1 MRWRF
6 RPAARRAVMAP
17 TPGMIR
23 MRWDHLLMLLG
34 WLQPMLLVVLVPRR
48 WVGRAMA
55 IWVALPVPVFVAV
68 VLHEAATRP
77 GTTMSGDTL
86 AMAFGLML
94 TTFGAAWVVASGVA
108 FLIGLG
114 LRRLLRPG
122 DKAAAQVEA
131 LSRAPRAPL
140 RPAPLPPAPLPPP
153 GVLPNDTA
161 TQTRDSA
168 DGRLRARIAS
178 VEWANGH
185 WVHAP
190 RIEERATGRVL
201 LDLWG
206 TDWDAD
212 LGFDT
217 PGQVWLGLRRYR
229 GPGAWTLVL
238 DLDAGTATLTGADRA
253 APAPP
258 VTFPLAEA
266 GARLEAAS
274 AWMRAALQP
283 EAAPP
288 PGRFAAWRTA
298 LLILVLACGAIAGL
312 TWLSLPAKPP
322 TQVLDKLPE
331 FPRR

>member
-1 MRWRF
+1 MGGDG
-6 RPAARRAVMAP
+6 V
-17 TPGMIR
+17 
-23 MRWDHLLMLLG
+23 LLLVGL
-34 WLQPMLLVVLVPRR
+34 LQPMLLVVLVPRR
-48 WVGRAMA
+48 WLGRAMA
-55 IWVALPVPVFVAV
+55 IWLALPVPVFIGV

-77 GTTMSGDTL
+77 GTALSGDTL
-86 AMAFGLML
+86 AMAFGLMV

-108 FLIGLG
+108 FVIGLG

-122 DKAAAQVEA
+122 DKAAAQLEA
-131 LSRAPRAPL
+131 ALRAPRAPL
-140 RPAPLPPAPLPPP
+140 PAPPMPASPMPAPPMLTR

-161 TQTRDSA
+161 TETRDSP

-178 VEWANGH
+178 VEWANSH

-206 TDWDAD
+206 TDWDAS

-238 DLDAGTATLTGADRA
+238 DLDAGTGTLTGADRA
-253 APAPP
+253 AAASPQ
-258 VTFPLAEA
+258 TFPLAEA

-274 AWMRAALQP
+274 AAMRAALLP
-283 EAAPP
+283 EVPP
-288 PGRFAAWRTA
+288 RPGRFAAWRMA
-298 LLILVLACGAIAGL
+298 LLILVLACAAIAGL
-312 TWLSLPAKPP
+312 TWMSLPAKPP
-322 TQVLDKLPE
+322 TQTLDKLPE